1 MKPVSIDL
9 RGGRSVRVRPL
20 AAADAAEV
28 QAFVRRLSPE
38 SRRERFFSAVSEL
51 SPVSLQRVLSSPG
64 LSAVA
69 LHGYD
74 FVGHDDPLLVRMA
87 LGLS

>member
-51 SPVSLQRVLSSPG
+51 SPVSLQRVLSSPV